1 MILVFWCVRITWK
14 PEYARPHI
22 LKVYMKIATGCNTNQ
37 PIRTHRLAMF
47 IVGMIKLALFTLLG
61 SKFIC

>member
-1 MILVFWCVRITWK
+1 
-14 PEYARPHI
+14 
-22 LKVYMKIATGCNTNQ
+22 MKIATGCNTNQ

-61 SKFIC
+61 SKFICWWGCCEI